1 MFLGALL
8 EKINPFAKQSIKLTN
23 VDDVSRNH
31 IVKEKLPLL
40 KAECSRAER
49 EQEEFL
55 EKLRVCCTLFDFR
68 DASSNLIG
76 KDAKLKALN
85 EVLKFVDEG
94 QGMLTDLIYVEIVKM
109 VACNIIR
116 TFPPNTLSPFNP
128 DVDEQLLDATWVH
141 LEVVYHVFLGILDSR
156 EFKPS
161 VAKGPIDRK
170 FVLQLLMLLN
180 SADPRERGFLKWVIL
195 RIYSKIYGLRSYIRT
210 QIYNIF
216 YQFIYIV
223 EDFNGIAE
231 LLWVQT
237 TIFESCF
244 TAASK
249 AEHEECLEKILMPL
263 HKVKSLPTFHNQLE
277 QSLIQYLVKD
287 SKYIENIVRGL
298 IKFWPKTSTQKE
310 ILFLDEI
317 DSYANGIAPEQFL
330 AIQKPLLTQLATCVR
345 SPHTEV
351 AEHALNILNN
361 KHMISLF
368 EPNTAVVMP
377 IICPALLSI
386 SKGHWNQTVLKR
398 GYAALQLL
406 VEMNPDLFNELLNDC
421 SGEKERVKQRQ
432 RERELAW
439 KKVNELVAKRRK
451 LDAEYLPSP
460 MSSSEGNI
468 TNSE

>member
-8 EKINPFAKQSIKLTN
+8 EKLNPFAKQSIKLSN
-23 VDDVSRNH
+23 VGNVSRNH

-40 KAECSRAER
+40 TAER
-49 EQEEFL
+49 SRIEWEQEEFL

-68 DASSNLIG
+68 DVSSNLMG

-85 EVLKFVDEG
+85 EVMRRIDEG
-94 QGMLTDLIYVEIVKM
+94 QAMLTDLIYVEIVKM
-109 VACNIIR
+109 VAINIFR
-116 TFPPNTLSPFNP
+116 TFPPNTLSPFNT

-141 LEVVYHVFLGILDSR
+141 LEVVYNVFIGILDSR
-156 EFKPS
+156 EFMPS
-161 VAKGPIDRK
+161 VAKGAIDEK
-170 FVLQLLMLLN
+170 FALQLLMLLN
-180 SADPRERGFLKWVIL
+180 SLDPRERGFLKWVIL

-210 QIYNIF
+210 QIFNIF

-237 TIFESCF
+237 TIFENTF
-244 TAASK
+244 NAASK
-249 AEHEECLEKILMPL
+249 AEHEEYLDKILMPL
-263 HKVKSLPTFHNQLE
+263 HKVKRLPTFHNQLQ
-277 QSLIQYLVKD
+277 QSLTQYLVRD

-317 DSYANGIAPEQFL
+317 DSYANGIAHEQFL

-386 SKGHWNQTVLKR
+386 SKGHWNQTILRR
-398 GYAALQLL
+398 GYAALQIL
-406 VEMNPDLFNELLNDC
+406 VQMNPELFNELLTNY

-439 KKVNELVAKRRK
+439 KKVNELVVKRRK
-451 LDAEYLPSP
+451 LDTECLPSP
-460 MSSSEGNI
+460 KSSSEGNI
-468 TNSE
+468 ANSE